1 MQLWAKKVIY
11 EYLGYIGNIMS
22 QEVEHFTKEK
32 RVLVAMRKTLS
43 SIIKD
48 VTPSSSAIKSP
59 LTESTVEDIKMC
71 FGLIAAREQEI
82 AKEAGV
88 ELNEKPHFTDEAVTT
103 NVVSLDSLKITMTKT
118 DGIKPNKEGFE

>member
-1 MQLWAKKVIY
+1 
-11 EYLGYIGNIMS
+11 MS

-32 RVLVAMRKTLS
+32 RVLIAMRKTLS

-88 ELNEKPHFTDEAVTT
+88 ELNDKPHFTDEAVTS
-103 NVVSLDSLKITMTKT
+103 NVVSLDSLKISMTKT
-118 DGIKPNKEGFE
+118 KLKTKTDIIDPSDEGFE

>member
-1 MQLWAKKVIY
+1 
-11 EYLGYIGNIMS
+11 MS

-48 VTPSSSAIKSP
+48 ITPSSSAIKSP
-59 LTESTVEDIKMC
+59 LTNSTVEDIKMC

-88 ELNEKPHFTDEAVTT
+88 ELNEKPHFTDEVVTS
-103 NVVSLDSLKITMTKT
+103 NVVSLDSLKMTITATKT
-118 DGIKPNKEGFE
+118 IETSEEGFE